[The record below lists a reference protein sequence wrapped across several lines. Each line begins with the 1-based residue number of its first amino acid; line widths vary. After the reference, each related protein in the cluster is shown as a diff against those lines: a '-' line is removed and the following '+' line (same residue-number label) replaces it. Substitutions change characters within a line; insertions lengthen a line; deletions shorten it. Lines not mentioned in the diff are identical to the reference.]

1 MYLDICSPRSGIVC
15 ANLCGLFASVSSFQ
29 VFDSPDISRRKF
41 VNVVSNSISSAQGSP
56 VAPGKRARSWSHR
69 SRHRDL
75 VVATKV
81 ASSNPTHGHARFG
94 IVLDFLGLGISE
106 RF

>member
-29 VFDSPDISRRKF
+29 VSDSLDISRSKF
-41 VNVVSNSISSAQGSP
+41 VKVASYSISSAQGSP
-56 VAPGKRARSWSHR
+56 VAPGKRARLESS
-69 SRHRDL
+69 
-75 VVATKV
+75 VAAQGSSSGNEV